1 MCTNSPSRFFL
12 LVLVV
17 KHTLFSDVTGCVDG
31 GALYYAECTLNGI
44 DVSREM
50 TDISWILIIN
60 IFAVLYLVVLYGTV
74 YIIDRGL
81 SALFAKFRET
91 GI

>member
-1 MCTNSPSRFFL
+1 MIFMSPYLCQYMGVHIYAF
-12 LVLVV
+12 
-17 KHTLFSDVTGCVDG
+17 
-31 GALYYAECTLNGI
+31 AECTLNGI

-60 IFAVLYLVVLYGTV
+60 IFAVLYLAVLYGAV

-81 SALFAKFRET
+81 SALFAKFRDINDS